1 MLIKRQA
8 RKIVNQ
14 HIDILIKLKEDLS
27 LIKHE
32 GIKGEKPL
40 KILWK
45 SSRVYTLKVS
55 PQSCTPMNEK

>member
-14 HIDILIKLKEDLS
+14 HIDILIKLKGDLS
-27 LIKHE
+27 LVKHE

-40 KILWK
+40 KSTE
-45 SSRVYTLKVS
+45 SSARVKFSKVAH
-55 PQSCTPMNEK
+55 